1 MKYWIVPC
9 KESTFLIDVAL
20 KANQDRNSNTF
31 VDWRQSNDFTIGDIV
46 FLYKTSPKSQIAY
59 RMEVEQ
65 VGLYFDESTDK
76 EMFWKDKPLFY
87 DGLGSHRYVR
97 FRLLMEYPDGF
108 LTIRALHEHGLR
120 GNIQGVMQCKNEE
133 LLSYLKGE
141 YLDFTP
147 IDNSNLENSSV
158 AEFTEG
164 EVHEVVQNRYERN
177 REARDKCIEAK
188 GCKCAVCG
196 MDFEEWYGE
205 IGRGFIH
212 VHHLIPIS
220 SIGENYVIDPIKDLV
235 PVCPNCHN
243 MLHRKDPPFS
253 PEELKAKMNKIKNK
267 EYPYEE
273 TS

>member
-9 KESTFLIDVAL
+9 KESIFLIDVAL
-20 KANQDRNSNTF
+20 EANQDRKNNTF

-46 FLYKTSPKSQIAY
+46 FLYKASPKSQIAY

-65 VGLYFDESTDK
+65 VGLSYDESTDK
-76 EMFWKDKPLFY
+76 EFFWKDKPLFY

-97 FRLLMEYPDGF
+97 FRLLMEYPNGF
-108 LTIRALHEHGLR
+108 LTIKALREHGLR
-120 GNIQGVMQCKNEE
+120 GNIQGVMQCKSEE
-133 LLSYLKGE
+133 LLRFLKGE
-141 YLDFTP
+141 YQDYTTN
-147 IDNSNLENSSV
+147 DNSNIENSSV
-158 AEFTEG
+158 AEYTEG

-177 REARDKCIEAK
+177 REARGKCIEAK

-196 MDFEEWYGE
+196 IDFEKTYGD

-220 SIGENYVIDPIKDLV
+220 SIGEDYVIDPINDLV

-243 MLHRKDPPFS
+243 MLHRKAPPYT
-253 PEELKAKMNKIKNK
+253 PEEMKEKMK
-267 EYPYEE
+267 
-273 TS
+273 